1 MNKSE
6 GRNFIRIS
14 KFADNTSVLRFK
26 HLSREQREAG
36 YDIKWNQAQVRCSGG
51 NCKKVLTIERNDEG
65 WNLKDWTSYI
75 KRAYVSADEL
85 SELAYLVKTIVEF
98 YCPSCDAKEIEK
110 KP

>member
-36 YDIKWNQAQVRCSGG
+36 YDIK
-51 NCKKVLTIERNDEG
+51 
-65 WNLKDWTSYI
+65 
-75 KRAYVSADEL
+75 
-85 SELAYLVKTIVEF
+85 
-98 YCPSCDAKEIEK
+98 
-110 KP
+110 